1 MIQSYKPR
9 LNIYLTEAR
18 QTFQKTD
25 LSVPG
30 DLAPD
35 LHDHLSSLVSH
46 LESFRVLIN
55 DISRLSTQNG
65 LEESVHGAYYICHY
79 YNEQDFENVSNK
91 VSNAMKL
98 RNVLGFLGR
107 LNTCFKTLIRAAERL
122 SSFQNLQI
130 FPVTVLPAGRLK
142 SKANP
147 KHRWSL
153 AKTFSAL
160 GFSLNDRTVKSLFKT
175 GKKKKPWTTRRLLQ
189 KFEELKS
196 PVFEVHAEV
205 QVLLAATR
213 YDCTGASI
221 FKYVGC
227 SKRSC
232 FLCYKFIQKY
242 GQFDSRGC
250 HGKLYDLWTVPEV
263 SWLAEGSSLWLVQVL
278 NDIEKD
284 MKNSFLDNH
293 NEKPLQAQESTVGGS
308 SIATGRHHSDNP
320 YTMSLFSQH
329 LEAQRGNIVPEIR
342 EEAESRGLR

>member
-9 LNIYLTEAR
+9 LNGYLTEAR
-18 QTFQKTD
+18 RAFKEID

-35 LHDHLSSLVSH
+35 SNHHLLSLLSH
-46 LESFRVLIN
+46 LESFRVLI
-55 DISRLSTQNG
+55 DDTTRLSTQDG
-65 LEESVHGAYYICHY
+65 LEESVHSAYDICHN

-91 VSNAMKL
+91 VSNAKKL

-107 LNTCFKTLIRAAERL
+107 LDTCFKIFIRAAERL
-122 SSFQNLQI
+122 PGFQFLRI
-130 FPVTVLPAGRLK
+130 FPVTVLPAGKLK
-142 SKANP
+142 SIENP

-153 AKTFSAL
+153 ARTFSAL
-160 GFSLNDRTVKSLFKT
+160 GLSLNEQTVRKLFKT
-175 GKKKKPWTTRRLLQ
+175 GKKKNSWTIRRLLQ

-196 PVFEVHAEV
+196 PVFQVHAEV

-213 YDCTGASI
+213 HDCTGASI

-263 SWLAEGSSLWLVQVL
+263 PWLAEESSLRLVQIL
-278 NDIEKD
+278 EDIEEK
-284 MKNSFLDNH
+284 MRNYILCNH
-293 NEKPLQAQESTVGGS
+293 DENLLQAQESTVGGS
-308 SIATGRHHSDNP
+308 SMATVLPYVDNP
-320 YTMSLFSQH
+320 YTMSLVSHH
-329 LEAQRGNIVPEIR
+329 LEGERGNIIFDISER
-342 EEAESRGLR
+342 LRPQSSK

>member
-1 MIQSYKPR
+1 MLQSYKPR

-18 QTFQKTD
+18 QAFQKTG
-25 LSVPG
+25 LSVPS

-35 LHDHLSSLVSH
+35 LHDHLSCLVSH
-46 LESFRVLIN
+46 LESFRALIN
-55 DISRLSTQNG
+55 DTSRLSTQDG
-65 LEESVHGAYYICHY
+65 LDESVHCAYDICHS
-79 YNEQDFENVSNK
+79 YNQQDFENVSDK
-91 VSNAMKL
+91 VSNAKKL
-98 RNVLGFLGR
+98 RDVLGFLGR

-122 SSFQNLQI
+122 SSFQTLQI
-130 FPVTVLPAGRLK
+130 FPVTVLPAGRLR

-160 GFSLNDRTVKSLFKT
+160 GLSLNDRTVESLFKT
-175 GKKKKPWTTRRLLQ
+175 GKKKNLWTTRRLLQ

-213 YDCTGASI
+213 HDCTGASI
-221 FKYVGC
+221 FNYVGC

-250 HGKLYDLWTVPEV
+250 HGKLYDLWTVPGV
-263 SWLAEGSSLWLVQVL
+263 SWLAEGSRLWLVQVL
-278 NDIEKD
+278 KDIEKD
-284 MKNSFLDNH
+284 VKNSFLDNPID
-293 NEKPLQAQESTVGGS
+293 KPLQAQESTVGGS
-308 SIATGRHHSDNP
+308 SIATVRHHSDNP

-329 LEAQRGNIVPEIR
+329 LEAQRENIVPEIR
-342 EEAESRGLR
+342 EEVEPQSLR